1 MPLPL
6 DALREVQE
14 GLSNNMWMLGLPELA
29 PFRAFILDAAAQCE
43 SGAVERALREVRRE
57 AKEERE
63 EQQRQS
69 RDERP
74 GVTRLSS
81 PPAADAREIE
91 EMVRARASAV
101 LPQRSPDNPRLS
113 LGGTTLRPRSFSQAQ
128 LLAFG
133 PTIHL
138 VRAAVYPDLTRG
150 LKLDAVELFVQIW
163 MVDSQGRCM
172 GGVAQ
177 WPTKHVVLHG
187 TWLESGAKAG
197 VLGPGLGPQACPPR
211 LALASPG
218 RPSPLPALTL
228 TRRQGR
234 RQARQCGGGGARA
247 AADVELCAAAA
258 RCLVRPAHGAA
269 HRAVRHICI

>member
-43 SGAVERALREVRRE
+43 AGAVERALREVRRE

-63 EQQRQS
+63 EQQRQG
-69 RDERP
+69 RDE
-74 GVTRLSS
+74 GSGAES
-81 PPAADAREIE
+81 IHAREIE
-91 EMVRARASAV
+91 AMVRARAAAV
-101 LPQRSPDNPRLS
+101 LPHRSPDKPRLS

-172 GGVAQ
+172 G
-177 WPTKHVVLHG
+177 
-187 TWLESGAKAG
+187 
-197 VLGPGLGPQACPPR
+197 
-211 LALASPG
+211 
-218 RPSPLPALTL
+218 
-228 TRRQGR
+228 
-234 RQARQCGGGGARA
+234 
-247 AADVELCAAAA
+247 
-258 RCLVRPAHGAA
+258 
-269 HRAVRHICI
+269 